1 MKKKYDEEEISRYKK
16 GLLSILLLH
25 KGKGNEISSGEIAN
39 ILGIKDGDTHAIVR
53 RLIKSCVYDN
63 HIPLAANGYGY
74 FVITNEDE
82 FREYSNSLAVRAEEI
97 LERKNSIQ
105 QFYEES
111 LEEVEEE
118 EETIENT

>member
-1 MKKKYDEEEISRYKK
+1 MNKKYDEAEISRYKK

-25 KGKGNEISSGEIAN
+25 KGKGNEISSGEIAD
-39 ILGIKDGDTHAIVR
+39 ILGIKDGDTHSIVR
-53 RLIKSCVYDN
+53 RLIKSCVYEN

-74 FVITNEDE
+74 FVINNEEE
-82 FREYSNSLAVRAEEI
+82 FIEYSNNLTVRAEEI

-111 LEEVEEE
+111 LEEE